1 MTDIAHQNAR
11 LKLRPPNVDFRLQ
24 PRLHAA
30 ALPTEFNL
38 GDFRIDVG
46 GLKLLDNVD
55 AVRRLTPKTMGVLLE
70 LALRAGSTVARDDL
84 LNAVW
89 PDTCPTPE
97 VLTQAIKELRK
108 AFLDNQKAPAYI
120 ETIPK
125 IGYRLLKLPQW
136 QPADSTNAPGVP
148 NAIMHTPMAAPIAV
162 RVPKRGLWK
171 TPYFVLAMVAIFIT
185 LGYLWMA
192 FLANQNSPPSSDK
205 AAASTLW
212 PQTQIAGIKQSLRM
226 LTSAPGI
233 EQSPAISSDGKWLA
247 YVAVE
252 NGYERIWVRD
262 LASQDAKRLT
272 NETEYES
279 DKSQEATPALNAT
292 RELLPRF
299 SKDGLSIAFLRSSD
313 AGNTKRTATN
323 DLVSRCEI
331 FAQRILGGAPR
342 KLMDCPEN
350 FITPFD
356 WPEPNEILYSART
369 LDAGSSARKPI
380 QSVGIYS
387 HSLINQ
393 TATRLA
399 SLPGEGN
406 YDWQARRSPNR
417 KWLAFRRGGN
427 TDSTLF
433 IADADGK
440 NARALAQLAQGA
452 RGFDWLPDNSGVLA
466 SITQELGFGFVI
478 LRQNN
483 PPQSLGVAGQFP
495 NIAAGGR
502 VVFSLLQER
511 VGLFEFDLKMPNRK
525 AVPLF
530 VSTSVDESPS
540 LSPDGKRIAFQSAR
554 GGIFQI
560 WCATR
565 STVPEAVT
573 QQSGRFSG
581 ISWRAD
587 SSHFLVAQ
595 SLTVQG
601 DCMNCVNTAKAEG
614 SSLFEYEIE
623 RGRLREIKPPPNLGL
638 IVRVAYGDDSYAGQA
653 NSYLILSSKEG
664 KRHLQQWQSI
674 PTATAQATWQLDWEL
689 ADVGSFQKDAA
700 TNLVYFTRV
709 ANNTLFVR
717 APNGKT
723 ASVFN
728 QFEPQFLWHWR
739 VVNGTIY
746 YSSANLTT
754 GVMELRERVLN
765 SSVDRPIRGMPNGD
779 LALDV
784 VRQTAIVP
792 VPLNEEMD
800 IASFQ
805 LR

>member
-1 MTDIAHQNAR
+1 MTDIAQPYAR
-11 LKLRPPNVDFRLQ
+11 PRLLAPNVDFRLQ
-24 PRLHAA
+24 PRLDGD
-30 ALPTEFNL
+30 ALPTEFIL

-46 GLKLLDNVD
+46 GLKLLDSTN
-55 AVRRLTPKTMGVLLE
+55 ATRRLTPKTMGVLLE
-70 LALRAGSTVARDDL
+70 LALRAGATVARDDL
-84 LNAVW
+84 LSAVW

-108 AFLDNQKAPAYI
+108 AFLDDQKAPLYI

-136 QPADSTNAPGVP
+136 QPAGALATHERNASDQMPAAATTATLEPKSTYRKAPYLML
-148 NAIMHTPMAAPIAV
+148 ASIAA
-162 RVPKRGLWK
+162 
-171 TPYFVLAMVAIFIT
+171 FLAF
-185 LGYLWMA
+185 GYLWMNFA
-192 FLANQNSPPSSDK
+192 SRPSNPAAHNNAESNQVWSQAKLADV
-205 AAASTLW
+205 
-212 PQTQIAGIKQSLRM
+212 KQSLRK
-226 LTSAPGI
+226 LTSTPGI
-233 EQSPAISSDGKWLA
+233 EHSPAISSDGKWLA

-252 NGYERIWVRD
+252 NGQERIWVRD

-272 NETEYES
+272 NETES
-279 DKSQEATPALNAT
+279 DPDKSHGTTPALNAT

-299 SKDGLSIAFLRSSD
+299 SKDGLSIAFLRYSD
-313 AGNTKRTATN
+313 AGSAKQTATN

-356 WPEPNEILYSART
+356 WPESNEILYSART
-369 LDAGSSARKPI
+369 LDAGSSSLKPI

-387 HSLINQ
+387 YSLINQ

-406 YDWQARRSPNR
+406 YDWQARRSPDR

-452 RGFDWLPDNSGVLA
+452 RGFDWLPDSSGVLA
-466 SITQELGFGFVI
+466 SITQELAFGFVI
-478 LRQNN
+478 LRQNAL
-483 PPQSLGVAGQFP
+483 PQSLGVAGQFP
-495 NIAAGGR
+495 NIAADGR

-511 VGLFEFDLKMPNRK
+511 VGLFEFDLKKPNGK

-540 LSPDGKRIAFQSAR
+540 LSPDGKYIAFQSAR

-581 ISWRAD
+581 IAWRAD

-595 SLTVQG
+595 SLTGQG
-601 DCMNCVNTAKAEG
+601 DCLNCVNTAMQEG

-623 RGRLREIKPPPNLGL
+623 RGRLREIKPPSNLGL
-638 IVRVAYGDDSYAGQA
+638 IVRVAYGDENQTGKAH
-653 NSYLILSSKEG
+653 SYLILSSKEG

-674 PTATAQATWQLDWEL
+674 STQTAQTTWQLDWEI

-717 APNGKT
+717 APNGNT

-728 QFEPQFLWHWR
+728 QFQPQFLWHWR
-739 VVNGTIY
+739 VVNGIIY

-765 SSVDRPIRGMPNGD
+765 SAVDRPIRSMPSGD

-800 IASFQ
+800 IVSFQ